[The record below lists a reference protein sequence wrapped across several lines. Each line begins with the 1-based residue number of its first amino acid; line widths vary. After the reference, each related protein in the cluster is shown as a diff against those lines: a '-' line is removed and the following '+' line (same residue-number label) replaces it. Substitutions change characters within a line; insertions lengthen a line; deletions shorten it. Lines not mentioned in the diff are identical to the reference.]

1 MKISSFLVMIAVIG
15 LFVGVFLTFYADM
28 GDNYGASY
36 NDTTLTSFD
45 RLDELKN
52 TSRDI
57 NTSITQVTQGNPIDV
72 IGGLLQSGYTVL
84 KNTWSGFS
92 IFTSI
97 TEEGLSAANLG
108 NAETHFR
115 SALWIISFLLFI
127 FAIIAV
133 LTGRNNI

>member
-1 MKISSFLVMIAVIG
+1 
-15 LFVGVFLTFYADM
+15 M

-133 LTGRNNI
+133 LTGRNDV